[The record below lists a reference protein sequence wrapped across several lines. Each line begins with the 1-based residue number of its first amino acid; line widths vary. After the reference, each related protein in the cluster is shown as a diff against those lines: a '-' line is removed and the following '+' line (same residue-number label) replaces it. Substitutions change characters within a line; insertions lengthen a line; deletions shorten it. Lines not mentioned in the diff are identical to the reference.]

1 MAIKVRTGK
10 LILSADLADVLAD
23 QTTRN
28 PIELL
33 PITTDHALAVRNLP
47 LLHRDPFDRMLIVQA
62 QIENATLLTADADI
76 RQYPV
81 QTDG

>member
-10 LILSADLADVLAD
+10 LILSADLADVLTD

-33 PITTDHALAVRNLP
+33 PITTDHALTVRNLP

-81 QTDG
+81 QTDW